1 METKNLTNLETIVP
15 QCTVQD
21 FLSTVVNTLGSY
33 QWPEGSIQCIDPAV
47 TRLVYLY
54 GNRIR
59 GKAEGTWSAK
69 INGTSKLTVN
79 GKERDIVDGTPY
91 SGSLPQLDFELAVIN
106 DNKDTPYWAKEFCKS
121 GCNCENLQPAS
132 GIAMGNAIIEGSNT
146 GNSLSSWLKNGNAIV
161 DEALLPDATTLSRNA
176 AIVYLALDLIPA
188 EVIQQSG
195 SMFSSMKIDSR
206 DVTVSTRNSVE
217 DEPVPVLI
225 PFYVLEFKFEGKQY
239 HIAMSADGSKILK
252 GQIPPVKES
261 SETPEDI
268 INREMPEKVKQVK
281 MMKWGW
287 LVAVILF
294 FIINLT
300 VAFIVLVAWAIGLW
314 VMKKPINDR
323 IKGLKQQDSINSQ
336 KIAQQ
341 LKKQL
346 LG

>member
-1 METKNLTNLETIVP
+1 METKNLTNLEAIVP

-21 FLSTVVNTLGSY
+21 FLSTVVNNLGSY
-33 QWPEGSIQCIDPAV
+33 QWPEGSIQCIDPAK
-47 TRLVYLY
+47 THLVYLY
-54 GNRIR
+54 GNRIH

-132 GIAMGNAIIEGSNT
+132 SIAMGNAIIEGSNT

-195 SMFSSMKIDSR
+195 SMFSNMKIDSR

-217 DEPVPVLI
+217 DEPVSVLI

-252 GQIPPVKES
+252 GQIPPVTES

-268 INREMPEKVKQVK
+268 VNREMPEKVKQVK

-294 FIINLT
+294 FITNLT

-323 IKGLKQQDSINSQ
+323 IKELKQQDSINSQ
-336 KIAQQ
+336 KKAQQ